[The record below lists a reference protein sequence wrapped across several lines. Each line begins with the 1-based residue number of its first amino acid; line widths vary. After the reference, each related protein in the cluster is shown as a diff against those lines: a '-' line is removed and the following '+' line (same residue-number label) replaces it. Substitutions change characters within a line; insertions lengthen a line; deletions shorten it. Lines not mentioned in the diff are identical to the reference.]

1 MSTTAISALERFRM
15 AHRVRFYA
23 PAAIALLFVF
33 VFLPLMAFGIRFLYR
48 WMVE

>member
-1 MSTTAISALERFRM
+1 MSTAAISALERVPNC
-15 AHRVRFYA
+15 HQLRFYA

-48 WMVE
+48 WIVE